1 MSICMSFVAGM
12 SKVYSAYH
20 ELESASANRVPS
32 ARIQSAVRVVSLTNA
47 VPQNPV
53 IPSTSGLSSGSAPLP
68 MRLCATG
75 SDSSSANSASSD
87 AASAAT
93 IPPPT

>member
-1 MSICMSFVAGM
+1 M
-12 SKVYSAYH
+12 SKVYSAYQ

-32 ARIQSAVRVVSLTNA
+32 ARIQSAVRVVSLVNA

-53 IPSTSGLSSGSAPLP
+53 IPSTSGLSSGTAPLP
-68 MRLCATG
+68 IRLWATG
-75 SDSSSANSASSD
+75 SESSSANSASSG

-93 IPPPT
+93 MPPPT